1 MTSTSVNPFYDSGP
15 APPPIPLLSAQ
26 TPVIYTRHRA
36 SLVANEELRPSL
48 PKSTTAALNS
58 TSAPAKSRGSTPLPP
73 KSRSARKTHRHST
86 PLQPPPS
93 HADRASE
100 LQANSR
106 GATPLEDDPA
116 RASSSELTE
125 PSEHSEGSGDSDASA
140 QRLIPRPPGGPG
152 RPESGGYNLAVAMKL
167 GTSAFKKLR
176 VNTFSFQRGPN

>member
-1 MTSTSVNPFYDSGP
+1 MMTSTPVNPFYDSGP

-26 TPVIYTRHRA
+26 TPVIYSRRA

-73 KSRSARKTHRHST
+73 KSRSASKTPRHST

-93 HADRASE
+93 HAGRISE

-140 QRLIPRPPGGPG
+140 QRLIPRPRGGPG

-167 GTSAFKKLR
+167 SPSAFKKLR
-176 VNTFSFQRGPN
+176 VNTLSS

>member
-1 MTSTSVNPFYDSGP
+1 MMTSTPVNPFYDSGP

-26 TPVIYTRHRA
+26 TPVIYSRRA

-58 TSAPAKSRGSTPLPP
+58 TSAPAKSRSSTPLPP
-73 KSRSARKTHRHST
+73 KSRSASKPPRHST

-93 HADRASE
+93 HAGRASKR
-100 LQANSR
+100 QVNSR

-116 RASSSELTE
+116 SAELSED
-125 PSEHSEGSGDSDASA
+125 SERSGDSDSSA
-140 QRLIPRPPGGPG
+140 RTLIPKPPGGPG
-152 RPESGGYNLAVAMKL
+152 HPDSGGYNLAVAMKL
-167 GTSAFKKLR
+167 STSAFNKLR